1 MTPEFDTEELSSI
14 AMLMSGSQ
22 DLDVELKGTSR
33 PQDETGVTSGSSFT
47 FNYATDYKVDTR
59 IQGRFLNYKIGD
71 QSATTGAAWSLTGL
85 QLEIIKGGTR

>member
-1 MTPEFDTEELSSI
+1 
-14 AMLMSGSQ
+14 MSGSQ
-22 DLDVELKGTSR
+22 NLDVDIKGTSR
-33 PQDETGVTSGSSFT
+33 PQDETGVTSGSSFI

-71 QSATTGAAWSLTGL
+71 QSATSGVAWSLTGY